1 VLTLLGYLLLA
12 VLLVGGLFYLGAT
25 LLPAGEQ
32 LAPPVR
38 DEPSW
43 AFQHGRAMTAEDVA
57 TVRLPVALRGY
68 RFAETDELLDRLAE
82 EIRWRDAE
90 LEQLRSGRWH
100 PTAADPADGVEPAAL
115 RPPSA
120 AEPAALRP
128 PSAVEP
134 AAFRPPPAAGSAAE

>member
-1 VLTLLGYLLLA
+1 MQWHDRQVLTLLGYLLLA

-43 AFQHGRAMTAEDVA
+43 AFQQGRPITAEDVA
-57 TVRLPVALRGY
+57 KVRLPIALRGY
-68 RFAETDELLDRLAE
+68 RFAETDELLDTLAE

-90 LEQLRSGRWH
+90 LGQLRGSHWH
-100 PTAADPADGVEPAAL
+100 PMTADPAGTVEAAAV
-115 RPPSA
+115 RPPGA
-120 AEPAALRP
+120 AEPAA
-128 PSAVEP
+128 E
-134 AAFRPPPAAGSAAE
+134 

>member
-32 LAPPVR
+32 LAPAVR

-43 AFQHGRAMTAEDVA
+43 AFEQGRAMRAEDVT

-90 LEQLRSGRWH
+90 LEQLRSGQLHRASAD
-100 PTAADPADGVEPAAL
+100 AADGVEPAALGLPPAVEPAAL

-120 AEPAALRP
+120 AER
-128 PSAVEP
+128 
-134 AAFRPPPAAGSAAE
+134 AAFGPPPAAGSAE

>member
-32 LAPPVR
+32 LAPAVR

-43 AFQHGRAMTAEDVA
+43 AFEHGRAMRAEDVT

-68 RFAETDELLDRLAE
+68 R
-82 EIRWRDAE
+82 
-90 LEQLRSGRWH
+90 
-100 PTAADPADGVEPAAL
+100 VEPATLGLPPAIEPVAL

-120 AEPAALRP
+120 AER
-128 PSAVEP
+128 
-134 AAFRPPPAAGSAAE
+134 AAFGPPPAAGSAE

>member
-38 DEPSW
+38 DEPIW
-43 AFQHGRAMTAEDVA
+43 VFQHGRPMTAEDVA
-57 TVRLPVALRGY
+57 NVRLPVALRGY

-82 EIRWRDAE
+82 EIRRRDAE
-90 LEQLRSGRWH
+90 LDQLRGGQWH
-100 PTAADPADGVEPAAL
+100 RTGSDQPDGTEQAAQHAPAAAEPVAF
-115 RPPSA
+115 RAPGA
-120 AEPAALRP
+120 AEPAA
-128 PSAVEP
+128 E
-134 AAFRPPPAAGSAAE
+134 

>member
-38 DEPSW
+38 DEPNW
-43 AFQHGRAMTAEDVA
+43 AFQQGRPITADDLA
-57 TVRLPVALRGY
+57 KVRLPVALRGY
-68 RFAETDELLDRLAE
+68 RFAETDELLDTLAE

-90 LEQLRSGRWH
+90 LEELRGGRWH
-100 PTAADPADGVEPAAL
+100 RVTADPATTVEAAAV
-115 RPPSA
+115 RPPGA
-120 AEPAALRP
+120 AEPAA
-128 PSAVEP
+128 E
-134 AAFRPPPAAGSAAE
+134 

>member
-90 LEQLRSGRWH
+90 LEQLRSGGQWH
-100 PTAADPADGVEPAAL
+100 RTAADPAGGAESAAL
-115 RPPSA
+115 RPPGA
-120 AEPAALRP
+120 TEPTP
-128 PSAVEP
+128 E
-134 AAFRPPPAAGSAAE
+134 